1 MQRFTH
7 RVRSGR
13 KHIAR
18 EPHPCEL
25 ASLELKSSRSA
36 MPCRSDRRVGLKTGR
51 RLRSR
56 AMIYADRDPPV
67 IISRACSARL
77 PAERRAS
84 SPAEPTT
91 FTPVHFWTGQIQC
104 LSARHTEV
112 PCRSHRLA
120 VSPHGRRDAARTGAP
135 CWSKRLRSARTR
147 GTSEDLNV
155 WPRRRRSSE
164 PTVNRSIA
172 QWAMSALFAR
182 TVSPSRRMGD
192 VPRRARPRLAG
203 RSVSEPRALAE
214 RVGVLL
220 FGGAK
225 GAKAVAAGDSFFDER
240 WCAESRTLY

>member
-1 MQRFTH
+1 MQHAPSRRKTCFISCGADDLH
-7 RVRSGR
+7 PRALLDRSN
-13 KHIAR
+13 
-18 EPHPCEL
+18 
-25 ASLELKSSRSA
+25 S
-36 MPCRSDRRVGLKTGR
+36 
-51 RLRSR
+51 
-56 AMIYADRDPPV
+56 IY
-67 IISRACSARL
+67 
-77 PAERRAS
+77 E
-84 SPAEPTT
+84 
-91 FTPVHFWTGQIQC
+91 
-104 LSARHTEV
+104 SARHTEV

-214 RVGVLL
+214 RVGVYCLAL
-220 FGGAK
+220 APRLSPQ
-225 GAKAVAAGDSFFDER
+225 ATAFFDER
-240 WCAESRTLY
+240 